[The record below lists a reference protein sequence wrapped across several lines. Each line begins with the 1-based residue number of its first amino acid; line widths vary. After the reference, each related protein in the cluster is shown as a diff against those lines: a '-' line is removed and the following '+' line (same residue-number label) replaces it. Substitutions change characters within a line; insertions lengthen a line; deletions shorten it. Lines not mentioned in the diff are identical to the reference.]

1 MQSMCMDKMLQCLTI
16 VWSMWG
22 ICMYP
27 LSRNTTCSDSKN
39 MKSVILKWCVVQ
51 ISWARKLSMQKFTNL
66 PRNRIPGEKCR
77 IPVGTIQVN
86 KLLGAIEQ
94 IQIVHEAVWH
104 GDAKYNKAQK
114 FVTCSTTSQ
123 AYCRT
128 SENNRAISLSI
139 SEVSK
144 QKSFYQLVL

>member
-51 ISWARKLSMQKFTNL
+51 ISWARKLSMQKFTNHE
-66 PRNRIPGEKCR
+66 IEYQGKS
-77 IPVGTIQVN
+77 VGYLWEQSKWN